1 MGLLEEV
8 TILYSITWFPSDLA
22 FWSTS
27 WSMDRIDGTAA
38 ATGTTIPKKRAN
50 RTVFKVNEREM
61 ERWRSEERTPRR
73 YHRGAEDKSF
83 NQCIQN
89 ILIDQVL
96 LKSVHTESLEGIAWL
111 YYHEAYS
118 NSTQLSLWYY
128 PYEASSDSHPS
139 DCESINQ

>member
-1 MGLLEEV
+1 MKRELREE
-8 TILYSITWFPSDLA
+8 
-22 FWSTS
+22 
-27 WSMDRIDGTAA
+27 
-38 ATGTTIPKKRAN
+38 
-50 RTVFKVNEREM
+50 
-61 ERWRSEERTPRR
+61 